1 MSSESLISLA
11 PFWTY
16 SLHNFLTFQ
25 DTINKEIPAGTPI
38 FIFLGFQEKSLFA
51 SSGIEEKRW
60 REREKS

>member
-38 FIFLGFQEKSLFA
+38 FIFLGFQEKSLF
-51 SSGIEEKRW
+51 STMKYY
-60 REREKS
+60 